1 MQTFIF
7 YTSGFLAALYTF
19 SVYWLHYRSNVIL
32 YSVHI
37 LIKLTGCCGQLL
49 LLRSSSLRV
58 QPHSQLCESLVT
70 LKRCKLWQLKGQHGG
85 IQLQTSSIVTHSFFL
100 SMHTPVLVSTK
111 THCKESQVITCR
123 CVWREV
129 CSCLSKMISSFKS
142 LWRSSKRCRMM
153 EASRAFVQFCQL
165 T

>member
-19 SVYWLHYRSNVIL
+19 SVYWLHYRSNFIL

-37 LIKLTGCCGQLL
+37 LLKLTGCCGQLL

-70 LKRCKLWQLKGQHGG
+70 LNRCKLWKLKGQHGG
-85 IQLQTSSIVTHSFFL
+85 IQLLTSSIGTIFTHSLFS
-100 SMHTPVLVSTK
+100 SMHTPVLGSTR
-111 THCKESQVITCR
+111 THCNESQVITCR
-123 CVWREV
+123 CIWREV

-142 LWRSSKRCRMM
+142 FWRSSKKCRMM
-153 EASRAFVQFCQL
+153 EGSRAFVFY
-165 T
+165 